1 MTREVH
7 ELLERAMTLSAHE
20 RAELAGSLLDTL
32 DDAVDDNVEAAWHE
46 EIAQRVSDL
55 DENKAKTVTWT
66 EVRDQLAAKLQHG

>member
-1 MTREVH
+1 
-7 ELLERAMTLSAHE
+7 MTLSARE

-55 DENKAKTVTWT
+55 DENRAKTVSWT
-66 EVRDQLAAKLQHG
+66 EVRDHLAAKLQHD